1 MCLLNGHQIK
11 NNHAIRLFVN
21 FKNYRISPPDMH
33 AIYLHFG
40 MQAFY
45 IGCAVRIFK
54 FAEVVEDMF
63 PDLLR
68 KFLKGL
74 NNALLNADFHSF
86 TSSSSPLTTL

>member
-1 MCLLNGHQIK
+1 
-11 NNHAIRLFVN
+11 
-21 FKNYRISPPDMH
+21 
-33 AIYLHFG
+33 
-40 MQAFY
+40 
-45 IGCAVRIFK
+45 
-54 FAEVVEDMF
+54 VVEDMF